1 MPSTTKQY
9 LAALLAQIEFEQ
21 HDTRLGSADAH
32 YGEQARFYNSSELA
46 HIDTLDVA
54 LLWPPQADGQIDG

>member
-1 MPSTTKQY
+1 MPSTTKHY
-9 LAALLAQIEFEQ
+9 LALLALSEFEQ

-54 LLWPPQADGQIDG
+54 LLWPPQANGQIDG

>member
-1 MPSTTKQY
+1 M
-9 LAALLAQIEFEQ
+9 
-21 HDTRLGSADAH
+21 TRDLVQLHAH

-54 LLWPPQADGQIDG
+54 LLWPPQADGQIDR